1 MVANA
6 KDIARFYQELF
17 TGNVFEQSSTLDT
30 MITKVSFPEGYAPS
44 SDYRMGIFY
53 FNFNEMDMYS
63 HSGFWSTQATY
74 IPELN
79 ASVSIIITQF
89 AKGRLINRLL
99 IETADLLNDH

>member
-1 MVANA
+1 M
-6 KDIARFYQELF
+6 ARFYQELF
-17 TGNVFEQSSTLDT
+17 AGNVFEQSSTLDT
-30 MITKVSFPEGYAPS
+30 MITKVSFPEDYTPS

-74 IPELN
+74 IPVLN

-89 AKGRLINRLL
+89 ENGRLINRLL
-99 IETADLLNDH
+99 IETPD